1 MVRPEDEH
9 EKQRQHCCISH
20 EFYRAA
26 SKNPEK
32 IAVIHASSSKPSAGG
47 VQIDRELIGGGN
59 PPVYKGDQCFT
70 FGTLLAS
77 VDCLSFRLRSILEG
91 ADDPYLV
98 KSQPPGDNGKHTVPV
113 QTSEA
118 SLTFMQEV
126 GRHTELENTYIPKIV
141 GLFMPPSVEYVISVL
156 SVLKCG
162 EAFLPLDPSWPRDR
176 ILSIVDSSNA
186 ALVIACGSSFGK
198 SGCEPLDQ
206 SHWLLEC
213 SSCPVLCFSMEES
226 SEKNNIESSFGWPCE
241 NERKRL
247 FSYLM
252 YTSGSTGNPKG
263 VCGTEQGLLN
273 RFLWMQELYPMHGEE
288 LLLFKTSISFV
299 DHLQEFLAA
308 SLTACTL
315 VVPPLTELRQNV
327 FSIIEFLEAYSINRL
342 TAVPSLMRVI
352 LPAMQSQHDN
362 LISSSLRLLV
372 LSGEVLPLALWNML
386 SSLLPKTSVLNLYGS
401 TEVSGDCMYFDCKR
415 LPSILEM
422 QTLTTVP
429 IGLPISKCS
438 IVLNGENSNPNEGEI
453 YVRGLCVSIGYF
465 SENAIIPLNNAKL
478 HQNSLC
484 KCSMEA
490 CGSQVYFRTG
500 DFAHQLPSGDLVF
513 LGRKDRTVKVNGQRI
528 ALEEVENTL
537 RGHNDVIDAAV
548 ISHKDQGEDAL
559 IVAFILLREKEE
571 SGEMFK
577 TSIRNWMISKL
588 PTAMVPTHF
597 VFVKSLPMSASGKV
611 DYTVLVESILS
622 KSHVQDEISNIGP
635 SNLMQVI
642 KKAFCEALMVEDVS
656 DDDDFFMI
664 GGNSIAAAHVS
675 HNLGIDMRLLYTF
688 STPAKLLITLVE
700 KKGSKNTNF
709 RIKDNAELIIQ
720 PEKGSAYSSL
730 ESKTP
735 DPLGSKLQRTLSWT
749 LYERNDDQAVRS
761 KRLKVDSNKYYIL
774 DPVHLFNGY
783 PWNSASILKS
793 CSFSRCNK
801 VMLAG
806 ENEVNDTWQVAQ
818 SVEVPRT
825 RTGYM
830 QELWK
835 VHMESCVDAS
845 PLIVFKDSDI
855 YLFVG
860 SHSHK
865 FLCVNAQSTRYTQ
878 SPSSLLRTIDVY
890 AVAVV
895 ILVNRNNCLSG
906 SIQWETRL
914 QGRVEGSA
922 AIVGDFSQVV
932 VGCYD
937 GNLYFLEFLNGNI
950 CWTFHTSGEVKC
962 QPIMD
967 NHRGLIWCG
976 SHDHNLYALDYRNR
990 CCVCKLPCGGS
1001 IFGSPA
1007 IDEVHHAL
1015 YMAST
1020 SGRVT
1025 AISIKELPFC
1035 TLWSYELEVPVFGS
1049 LSISPRHGYVICC
1062 LVDGHVVAL
1071 DSSGSIVWKRR
1082 TGGPIFAGAC
1092 ISYALPSQVLIC
1104 SRNGSVYSFEME
1116 KGELLWEINVG
1127 DPITASAYVDENLQL
1142 ISNPTI
1148 SVDRLVCVCT
1158 SSGSILLLRISLDEG
1173 KGSHQRKYMVQEFV
1187 RLKLEG
1193 DLFSSP
1199 VMIGGRIFVGCRD
1212 DYLHCIAVET
1222 QESVG

>member
-1 MVRPEDEH
+1 M
-9 EKQRQHCCISH
+9 
-20 EFYRAA
+20 
-26 SKNPEK
+26 
-32 IAVIHASSSKPSAGG
+32 
-47 VQIDRELIGGGN
+47 
-59 PPVYKGDQCFT
+59 
-70 FGTLLAS
+70 
-77 VDCLSFRLRSILEG
+77 
-91 ADDPYLV
+91 
-98 KSQPPGDNGKHTVPV
+98 
-113 QTSEA
+113 
-118 SLTFMQEV
+118 
-126 GRHTELENTYIPKIV
+126 YIPKIV
-141 GLFMPPSVEYVISVL
+141 GLFMPPSVEYLISVL

-213 SSCPVLCFSMEES
+213 GSCPVLCFSLEES
-226 SEKNNIESSFGWPCE
+226 SEQNNIESSFGWPCE

-247 FSYLM
+247 FCYLM
-252 YTSGSTGNPKG
+252 YTSGSTGKPKG

-315 VVPPLTELRQNV
+315 VVPPFTELRQNV
-327 FSIIEFLEAYSINRL
+327 LSIIEFLQAYSINRL
-342 TAVPSLMRVI
+342 TAVPSLMRAI

-484 KCSMEA
+484 KCSMEE

-571 SGEMFK
+571 FGEMFK
-577 TSIRNWMISKL
+577 MSIRNWMISKL
-588 PTAMVPTHF
+588 PTAMVPTRF

-622 KSHVQDEISNIGP
+622 KNHVQDEISNIGP
-635 SNLMQVI
+635 SNLMPVI

-656 DDDDFFMI
+656 DDDDFFVI

-688 STPAKLLITLVE
+688 PTPAKLLITLVE
-700 KKGSKNTNF
+700 KKGSKNKNF
-709 RIKDNAELIIQ
+709 GINDNAELIIQ
-720 PEKGSAYSSL
+720 PDKRNAYSSL
-730 ESKTP
+730 ESETP
-735 DPLGSKLQRTLSWT
+735 DRLGSKLQRTLSWT

-761 KRLKVDSNKYYIL
+761 KRLKVDSNKYNIL

-783 PWNSASILKS
+783 PWNSASIPKS
-793 CSFSRCNK
+793 CSFSRCNQ

-806 ENEVNDTWQVAQ
+806 ENEVNDTWQVTQ

-865 FLCVNAQSTRYTQ
+865 FVCVNAQ
-878 SPSSLLRTIDVY
+878 
-890 AVAVV
+890 
-895 ILVNRNNCLSG
+895 SG

-922 AIVGDFSQVV
+922 TIVGDFSQVV

-967 NHRGLIWCG
+967 KHRGLIWCG

-1007 IDEVHHAL
+1007 IDEVHYAL
-1015 YMAST
+1015 YVAST

-1092 ISYALPSQVLIC
+1092 ISYALPLQ
-1104 SRNGSVYSFEME
+1104 E

-1173 KGSHQRKYMVQEFV
+1173 KGSYKRKYTVQEFV

-1199 VMIGGRIFVGCRD
+1199 VMMGGRIFVGCRD
-1212 DYLHCIAVET
+1212 DYLHCIAVEI
-1222 QESVG
+1222 QESVE